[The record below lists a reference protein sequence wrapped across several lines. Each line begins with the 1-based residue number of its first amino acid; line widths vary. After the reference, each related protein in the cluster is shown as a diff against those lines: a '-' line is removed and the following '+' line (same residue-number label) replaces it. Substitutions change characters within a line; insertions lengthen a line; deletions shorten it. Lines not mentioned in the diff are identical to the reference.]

1 MERAMFKTMQL
12 RTKLA
17 VGFGL
22 LILLT
27 ASTGGFAILQM
38 GKVNEASTEI
48 TVNWMPSIRYIQS
61 MNTKTSDFRIAELM
75 HVISENSTQLDDLE
89 KQMSDIKASL
99 LKDRD
104 AYAKLISSE
113 EERALYDSFA
123 NQFDAYMDANARM
136 IPLSRAMRTEE
147 AMAIMN
153 GESRSLFDAYSAT
166 LEKLVELNIAGG
178 NAASEN
184 GDVMYAQARNWIIG
198 AILIAA
204 LLGIIIGVVIVRSLM
219 RQLGAD
225 PSEAAAVAQR
235 FAVGDLSQ
243 ELKTRENDNTSLLAA
258 LKTVQSSLRAMTADT
273 GLLNQ
278 AVAEGRLSARA
289 DAEVHQG
296 DFRAMVQ
303 GINETMESFVVP
315 ITEIRR
321 VLGAMA
327 EGDLSQTI
335 NARYQGDFE
344 ELKNALNT
352 TVNKLGET
360 IGQVRTS
367 ADALNGAAGQ
377 VSATSQSLS
386 QGASEQAASMEETS
400 ASVEEM
406 SASIAQNTE
415 NAQITNGI
423 ATQAAREAEEGGTAV
438 RDTVQAMREIAVKIK
453 IIDDIA
459 YKTNL
464 LAFNAAIEAAR
475 AGEHG
480 KGFAVVAAEVRNLA
494 ERSQSAA
501 QEIGDLAGSSVD
513 RAERAGKLLDEMV
526 PSIIKT
532 ADLVQEIAAASNEQ
546 TTGVSQINSA
556 VSQVNQATQST
567 ASGSEELAA
576 TAEEMTGQA
585 KQLQELMDFFQ
596 VAGTHAMVTKPAP
609 TRASTASAPAL
620 RVGADE
626 HKSGNEEFI
635 PF

>member
-1 MERAMFKTMQL
+1 MFKTMKL

-17 VGFGL
+17 IGFGL
-22 LILLT
+22 LILL
-27 ASTGGFAILQM
+27 AAATGGFAILQM
-38 GKVNEASTEI
+38 GKVNQASTEI
-48 TVNWMPSIRYIQS
+48 TVNWMPSIRYVQS
-61 MNTKTSDFRIAELM
+61 MNTKTSDFRIAELQ
-75 HVISENSTQLDDLE
+75 HVLSEDPAQIASLE
-89 KQMSDIKASL
+89 KQMDSIKASL
-99 LKDRD
+99 FKARD
-104 AYAKLISSE
+104 AYVKLISSE
-113 EERALYDSFA
+113 EERALYEAFA
-123 NQFDAYMDANARM
+123 KQFDAYMDADSRM
-136 IPLSRAMRTEE
+136 IPLSRAMRTDE

-153 GESRSLFDAYSAT
+153 GESQSLFDAYSAN
-166 LEKLVELNIAGG
+166 LEKLVDLNIAGG

-204 LLGIIIGVVIVRSLM
+204 LLGIITGVVIVRSLM

-243 ELKTRENDNTSLLAA
+243 ELKTRENDDSSLLAA
-258 LKTVQSSLRAMTADT
+258 LKTVQGSLRAMIADAR
-273 GLLNQ
+273 LLNQ
-278 AVAEGRLSARA
+278 AVTEGRLSARA

-315 ITEIRR
+315 ITEIQR

-335 NARYQGDFE
+335 KTSYQGDFE
-344 ELKNALNT
+344 QLKNALNT
-352 TVNKLGET
+352 TVNKLGDT
-360 IGQVRTS
+360 IGQVRSS
-367 ADALNGAAGQ
+367 ADALNNAAGQ

-400 ASVEEM
+400 ASVEQM

-585 KQLQELMDFFQ
+585 QQLQELMAFFR
-596 VAGTHAMVTKPAP
+596 VAGTHAMVTNPAP
-609 TRASTASAPAL
+609 TKASAASAPAL
-620 RVGADE
+620 RVGAE
-626 HKSGNEEFI
+626 ERKSGNDEFI

>member
-1 MERAMFKTMQL
+1 MQL

-243 ELKTRENDNTSLLAA
+243 ELKTRENDKTSLLAA

-296 DFRAMVQ
+296 DFRGMVQ

-321 VLGAMA
+321 VLGAMS

-352 TVNKLGET
+352 TVSKLGET

-609 TRASTASAPAL
+609 TRTPAASAPAL
-620 RVGADE
+620 RVGTDE

>member
-1 MERAMFKTMQL
+1 MFKNMTL

-17 VGFGL
+17 IGFSL
-22 LILLT
+22 LVLLT
-27 ASTGGFAILQM
+27 TAIGGFAIFQM
-38 GKVNEASTEI
+38 GKVNDASTEI
-48 TVNWMPSIRYIQS
+48 TVNWMPSIRHIQS

-75 HVISENSTQLDDLE
+75 HVISEDPAQIAGLE
-89 KQMSDIKASL
+89 KKMDSIKAAL
-99 LKDRD
+99 LEDRD

-113 EERALYDSFA
+113 EERALYEAFA
-123 NQFDAYMDANARM
+123 NQFDAYMEANARM
-136 IPLSRAMRTEE
+136 IPLSRAMRTGE

-153 GESRSLFDAYSAT
+153 GESQSLFDSYSAT
-166 LEKLVELNIAGG
+166 LEKLVDLNIAGG
-178 NAASEN
+178 KAASEN
-184 GDVMYAQARNWIIG
+184 GDVMYARATGWILG
-198 AILIAA
+198 AVLIAA
-204 LLGIIIGVVIVRSLM
+204 LLGGIIGVVIVRSLM

-235 FAVGDLSQ
+235 FAAGDLSE
-243 ELKTRENDNTSLLAA
+243 ELKTRDDDASSLLAA
-258 LKTVQSSLRAMTADT
+258 LKTVQGSLRAMIADAGHLT
-273 GLLNQ
+273 R
-278 AVAEGRLSARA
+278 AVAEGRLRARA

-303 GINETMESFVVP
+303 GINDTMESFVVP
-315 ITEIRR
+315 ITEIQR

-335 NARYQGDFE
+335 RASYQGDFE
-344 ELKNALNT
+344 QLKIALNT
-352 TVNKLGET
+352 TVDKLGET
-360 IGQVRTS
+360 IGQVRSS
-367 ADALNGAAGQ
+367 ADALNSAAEQ
-377 VSATSQSLS
+377 VSATSQTLS
-386 QGASEQAASMEETS
+386 QGAAEQAASMEETS
-400 ASVEEM
+400 SSIEQM

-438 RDTVQAMREIAVKIK
+438 RETVQAMREIAIKIK

-513 RAERAGKLLDEMV
+513 RAERAGKLLEEMV
-526 PSIIKT
+526 PSIVKT
-532 ADLVQEIAAASNEQ
+532 ADLVQEIAAASSEQ
-546 TTGVSQINSA
+546 TTGVTQINSA
-556 VSQVNQATQST
+556 VNQVNQATQGT

-576 TAEEMTGQA
+576 TAEEMTSQA
-585 KQLQELMDFFQ
+585 QQLQELMAFFR
-596 VAGTHAMVTKPAP
+596 VAGAGAMAEHPVAGKILSSPAP
-609 TRASTASAPAL
+609 QPRI
-620 RVGADE
+620 VGAEKHGPGKDQ
-626 HKSGNEEFI
+626 FI

>member
-1 MERAMFKTMQL
+1 MFKTMKL

-17 VGFGL
+17 IGFGL

-27 ASTGGFAILQM
+27 AATGGFAILQM

-243 ELKTRENDNTSLLAA
+243 ELKTRENDNASLLAA

-273 GLLNQ
+273 RLLNQ

-303 GINETMESFVVP
+303 GINETMESFVLP

-321 VLGAMA
+321 VLGAMS

-367 ADALNGAAGQ
+367 ADALNSAAGQ